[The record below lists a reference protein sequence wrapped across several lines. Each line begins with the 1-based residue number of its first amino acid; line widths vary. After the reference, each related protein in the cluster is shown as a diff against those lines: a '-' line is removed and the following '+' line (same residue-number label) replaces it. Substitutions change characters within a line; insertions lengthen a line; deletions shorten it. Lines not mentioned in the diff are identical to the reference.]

1 MSTMEK
7 ERRVDS
13 LEEESQSA
21 EDTQP
26 IRRRGDK
33 KKKSRKSR
41 QREQPQNQE
50 LQQQG
55 QQGQQG
61 GGPLGGLPVGGDAL
75 GGVQNTVGGVTGGL
89 LGGSQQESGGGG
101 SGKSDTLRLRLDLN
115 LEIEIQLKARIH
127 GDLELALLLASSIME
142 HSISYDV
149 PPTKHFCSV
158 KVLSREA
165 KRRWTV

>member
-26 IRRRGDK
+26 IRRQGDK

-41 QREQPQNQE
+41 QREQPQNQQ

-55 QQGQQG
+55 QQ

-89 LGGSQQESGGGG
+89 LGGGQQESSSGGG
-101 SGKSDTLRLRLDLN
+101 GKSDTLRLRLDLN

-127 GDLELALLLASSIME
+127 GDLELALLME
-142 HSISYDV
+142 HSISYDE
-149 PPTKHFCSV
+149 PSTKHFCSV
-158 KVLSREA
+158 KALSHEA
-165 KRRWTV
+165 KRHRTV